1 MSPTRIVHVARA
13 VRRGFVYAAG
23 AVMVACTL
31 VMGTVLMAGVA
42 LRYVFGGGLTWGT
55 ELSVILFPWLILAGV
70 VVAAA
75 NNEHL
80 GIDYLVR
87 KLPAGYRRALQ
98 LVSIAVVTGLMLVIA
113 AQSPQLLNAF
123 QYQRTAV
130 LGWPVSY
137 AFYSLP
143 FGLLSVAA
151 VTLLRVPEVL
161 FGEAES

>member
-13 VRRGFVYAAG
+13 VRRAFIYAAS

-87 KLPAGYRRALQ
+87 KLPDRYRRAVQ
-98 LVSIAVVTGLMLVIA
+98 LISIAIVTGLMLVIA

-123 QYQRTAV
+123 QYQRTSV

-151 VTLLRVPEVL
+151 VTLLRVPDVL